1 MSDRSGWISTVAVA
15 GLVIICCAGPILV
28 VGLVSLGVGAWLA
41 AHGLWLLGGLALLL
55 AGGAVLVAYRRRRAS
70 AVCAVDQR
78 GTAGSGLTQVQSEPN
93 EFRGR

>member
-1 MSDRSGWISTVAVA
+1 MSDRSGWIGTVAVA
-15 GLVIICCAGPILV
+15 GLAIICCAGPFLV
-28 VGLVSLGVGAWLA
+28 VAMASLGAGAWLA

-55 AGGAVLVAYRRRRAS
+55 AGGALMVVYRRRRAS

-78 GTAGSGLTQVQSEPN
+78 GTAGSGLTQVPSEPN